1 MSSRGASSS
10 CCAHQSDNMLE
21 QLTAI
26 IKALT
31 YLAAFGGAGTVL
43 AHASLS
49 RGQAMA
55 GPLAG
60 YVRVS
65 GIILALAA
73 SGAAF
78 IYMRRLGDSID
89 YATFETVLWSP
100 LGAGLALQVMGGLWL
115 AVFKRK
121 RLALIGA
128 VLALLSFAVVG
139 HSAAFGI
146 SAAATVLVHVSAASW
161 WLGGLVLLL
170 ASRTQAIEAYA
181 LLVSRFSRI
190 GLWIVAALVA
200 SAVITAAQLLRF
212 RIDTANAYDL
222 GLIAKAGLTLGLL
235 ALAATNRLFLSPRL
249 KSSPSAL
256 KWLHRSIIAEIGLFL
271 AIFAT
276 TAWLTTWHSPHD
288 ASHEVAKPSGP
299 ITIIDAWAPAT
310 PGTLTTGAGY
320 LTIINNQPSHDR
332 LLSATSAWAE
342 TVTLHSST
350 SDGQMVGMRKLV
362 APAIPAKDR
371 LKFSP
376 GGKHLMLTG
385 LYSPLVAGD
394 KVPVTLQFE
403 RGGEVALELN
413 VLPLGERPNAGH
425 VH

>member
-1 MSSRGASSS
+1 
-10 CCAHQSDNMLE
+10 MLE
-21 QLTAI
+21 LLTAI

-31 YLAAFGGAGTVL
+31 YLAAFGGAGAVL
-43 AHASLS
+43 AHASLH
-49 RGQAMA
+49 RGQVMA
-55 GPLAG
+55 GSLAR
-60 YVRVS
+60 YVQVS
-65 GIILALAA
+65 GVILALAA

-78 IYMRRLGDSID
+78 VYMGRLGDSID

-100 LGAGLALQVMGGLWL
+100 LGAGLALQVAGGLWL
-115 AVFKRK
+115 AIFTRM
-121 RLALIGA
+121 RWALIGA

-139 HSAAFGI
+139 HSATFGI
-146 SAAATVLVHVSAASW
+146 SAAATVLVHVSATSW
-161 WLGGLVLLL
+161 WLGGLALLL

-181 LLVSRFSRI
+181 RIVSRFSRI
-190 GLWIVAALVA
+190 GLWIVAVLVA
-200 SAVITAAQLLRF
+200 SAILTAAQLLRL

-249 KSSPSAL
+249 KSSPSAR
-256 KWLHRSIIAEIGLFL
+256 KSLHRSIIAEIGLFL

-288 ASHEVAKPSGP
+288 ASQEVAKPVGP

-310 PGTLTTGAGY
+310 PGTLATGAGY
-320 LTIINNQPSHDR
+320 LTIINNQSSDDQ
-332 LLSATSAWAE
+332 LLSATSPWAE
-342 TVTLHSST
+342 TVILHSST
-350 SDGQMVGMRKLV
+350 SDGQMVGMRALESS
-362 APAIPAKDR
+362 AIPAKGS

-394 KVPVTLQFE
+394 TVPVTLRFE
-403 RGGEVALELN
+403 RAGDVNFMLK
-413 VLPLGERPNAGH
+413 VLPLGERPAIGH
-425 VH
+425 DH

>member
-1 MSSRGASSS
+1 
-10 CCAHQSDNMLE
+10 MLE

-26 IKALT
+26 IKAFT
-31 YLAAFGGAGTVL
+31 YLAVFGGAGAVL
-43 AHASLS
+43 AHASLL

-55 GPLAG
+55 ETLAR

-78 IYMRRLGDSID
+78 VYMRRLADSID
-89 YATFETVLWSP
+89 YVTFETVVWSP
-100 LGAGLALQVMGGLWL
+100 LGAGLALQGAAGLWL
-115 AVFKRK
+115 AVFASK

-139 HSAAFGI
+139 HSATFGA
-146 SAAATVLVHVSAASW
+146 SAAISLLIHIFAASW
-161 WLGGLVLLL
+161 WLGGLALLL
-170 ASRTQAIEAYA
+170 ANRNQVIEAYS

-190 GLWIVAALVA
+190 GLWIVASLVV
-200 SAVITAAQLLRF
+200 SAVITAAQLLRL
-212 RIDTANAYDL
+212 RIDAANAYDL

-249 KSSPSAL
+249 KTSPSAL
-256 KWLHRSIIAEIGLFL
+256 KWLYRSIIAEISLFL

-288 ASHEVAKPSGP
+288 GSHEAAKSSGP

-320 LTIINNQPSHDR
+320 LTIINNQPSGDR
-332 LLSATSAWAE
+332 LLSVTSPWAE
-342 TVTLHSST
+342 TVTVHIST
-350 SDGQMVGMRKLV
+350 SNGQVVGMRELV
-362 APAIPAKDR
+362 APAIPANGR

-376 GGKHLMLTG
+376 GGMHLMLTG

-394 KVPVTLQFE
+394 NVPVTIRFE
-403 RGGEVALELN
+403 RAGEVTLDLN
-413 VLPLGERPNAGH
+413 VLPLGERPNADH